1 MWTLPGEDATLAL
14 GAALA
19 AVLQP
24 GLVIYLSGDLGTG
37 KTTLARGLLRAL
49 GHSGPVKSPTYTLVE
64 LYLISGYSVYH
75 FDFYRF
81 NTPEEWH
88 DAGLEEHFD
97 GRAICLVE
105 WPEKVG
111 SDLPAPDIC
120 IHLNVYGDARQ
131 VSIKGS
137 SERGTTC
144 LSELRIP
151 SSISTPS

>member
-1 MWTLPGEDATLAL
+1 MWTLPDEDATLAL

-19 AVLQP
+19 AVLRP

-64 LYLISGYSVYH
+64 LYPISGYSVYH

-81 NTPEEWH
+81 NSPEEWH
-88 DAGLEEHFD
+88 QAGLEEHFD

-105 WPEKVG
+105 WPEKAG
-111 SDLPAPDIC
+111 SDLPAPDIR
-120 IHLNVYGDARQ
+120 IHLNLDGDARQ

-151 SSISTPS
+151 SSISTPL

>member
-1 MWTLPGEDATLAL
+1 MWTVPDQGATLAL

-19 AVLQP
+19 AVLRP

-64 LYLISGYSVYH
+64 LYPISGYSVYH

-81 NTPEEWH
+81 NSPEEWH
-88 DAGLEEHFD
+88 HAGLDEHFD

-105 WPEKVG
+105 WPEKAG
-111 SDLPAPDIC
+111 SYLPAPDIG
-120 IHLNVYGDARQ
+120 IHLNLHGDARQ

-151 SSISTPS
+151 SSISTPL